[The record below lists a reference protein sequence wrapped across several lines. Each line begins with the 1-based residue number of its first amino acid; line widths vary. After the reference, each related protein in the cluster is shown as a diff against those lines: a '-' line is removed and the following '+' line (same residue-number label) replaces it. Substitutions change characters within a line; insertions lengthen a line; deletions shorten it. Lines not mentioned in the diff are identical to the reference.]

1 MENKKNRIYKNIML
15 IILTAFV
22 TFIITGCSM
31 YTYFTNNQDLE
42 NADVKN
48 IPAIINTSKSSDLE
62 KYLNNIKQT
71 IDKYYLWKDD
81 IDEKELETGAIEGYV
96 AALGDE
102 YTEYIPAS
110 EMESFTEEVTGN
122 FVGIGIYMKEDT
134 VSNRV
139 VVYYPIPNTPA
150 DKAGIKAG
158 DLIISVDGIEYTAE
172 DFSKISNYIKGE
184 EGTKVKLVIER
195 DGERLN
201 YEIAREKINTNPITT
216 KILEENIGYLKIPSF
231 DEGTSK
237 DFKEKVQEL
246 QSQGATK
253 LILDLRNNGGGIVSE
268 ATTIADYLLEKGK
281 TIISTVDNK
290 QNKEVT
296 NSKNDPIF
304 TMPLVVLV
312 NGNSASAS
320 EILVCSLQDNE
331 RAKIVGTVTY
341 GKGVIQTVLSLT
353 DGSGLKIT
361 TDEYYTPNG
370 TEINKKGITPDEE
383 VNLPETIK
391 NKYAVEESNDTQLKK
406 AIEILK

>member
-48 IPAIINTSKSSDLE
+48 IPSIINTSKSSDLE

-150 DKAGIKAG
+150 DRAGIKAG